1 MKIVICGAGEVGQS
15 ICEALWE
22 SNDVVLLDT
31 DEDRIDEL
39 YSTYDIQ
46 AIMGSATSISV
57 LREIDMTEEDVF
69 LAVTNSDETNIIAS
83 IMASNLGVKHVYGR
97 VRSIEYLE
105 DMSFMQDALGLSKIV
120 NPEMDAATLIAKIIH
135 FPGAESMESFSNNQ
149 IRIIEMTVT
158 EESSICNQTLIQF
171 RDSYQGRM
179 LVCAVQRGDDVFI
192 PTGTFQVQAGDKIHI
207 TGKREDL
214 KLVYKDMSANPILI
228 RSALLIGGGVLT
240 HYLLK
245 HLVDS
250 ALKYIKVIEDDEKT
264 AEKLALDYPTI
275 DVVTGDSKDPLFLTE
290 EGMGAFDAV
299 LALKSNDEENIII
312 STYAKAM
319 KVPKVIT
326 KVDRPTILRQLSQLG
341 LDTVIT
347 PKQMLAEKMIR
358 LSRSLQATH
367 DSSMIRLY
375 QMVHNQVEAMEFQI
389 LKESAITARPLKE
402 ISFIPSVLIIGIHRD
417 NTYII
422 PDGDDQIQ
430 VGDDVSVVTTQKNIK
445 DINQF
450 VANS

>member
-15 ICEALWE
+15 ICESLWE

-83 IMASNLGVKHVYGR
+83 IMAANLGVKHVYGR

-120 NPEMDAATLIAKIIH
+120 NPEMDAATLIAKIIN

-250 ALKYIKVIEDDEKT
+250 SLKYIKVIEDDEKM